1 MPAAGVGQTGR
12 PLRAVGFLAI
22 QESGV
27 RPDQLALAQR
37 FVECEPRRAVPA
49 FAEVISKALGEA
61 KIEVLRKSVLIDVLH
76 AGLWPGAA
84 EPDGQIKAV
93 LSDVFGSHLI
103 LQANAVFRGV
113 LYTVVTEVIHVF
125 AAERQI
131 QSFGNLRQGDF
142 TPESELG
149 LVIEALIPVVDGSES
164 QSRFRLLQ
172 VAFVVAEEIIDPLG
186 HFVGF
191 ARHCVFAVFQP
202 VIL

>member
-1 MPAAGVGQTGR
+1 MPASGVRQTGG

-27 RPDQLALAQR
+27 CPDQLALAKR
-37 FVECEPRRAVPA
+37 FVEYEPRRAVPA
-49 FAEVISKALGEA
+49 FAEVVSKALGEA
-61 KIEVLRKSVLIDVLH
+61 KIEVLRKSVLINVLH

-84 EPDGQIKAV
+84 EPDGQIIAV

-113 LYTVVTEVIHVF
+113 LYTVVAKVIHVF
-125 AAERQI
+125 AAEHQI

-142 TPESELG
+142 TPQSELG

-164 QSRFRLLQ
+164 QSRFRLLH

-191 ARHCVFAVFQP
+191 ACHCVFAVFQP